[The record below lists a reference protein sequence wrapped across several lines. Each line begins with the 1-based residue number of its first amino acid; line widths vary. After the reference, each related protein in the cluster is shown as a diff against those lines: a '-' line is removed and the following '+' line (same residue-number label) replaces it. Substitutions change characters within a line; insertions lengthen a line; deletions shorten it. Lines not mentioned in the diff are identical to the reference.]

1 MKNKSIEKVLKWF
14 SMMEMKKLKEM
25 ENDPE
30 WFSIMQNEKYKYPK
44 TKKELFELKA
54 LYLCCFC
61 NRVPKEIS
69 HIKNIKKLV
78 VSFNGINGVLPKEIK
93 YFKHLEELSLELTSL
108 EKIHP
113 NLYKLK
119 KLKKLN
125 LAVNSFNDIPKG
137 ISNLKNLEELNLGL
151 YSEKLPKDIVQLKK
165 LNTIKIDTN
174 KLTKEQ
180 QKWLEPLNVVREGI
194 IEI

>member
-69 HIKNIKKLV
+69 HIKNNTSNI
-78 VSFNGINGVLPKEIK
+78 
-93 YFKHLEELSLELTSL
+93 HLMHIIQ
-108 EKIHP
+108 KILKC
-113 NLYKLK
+113 LY
-119 KLKKLN
+119 
-125 LAVNSFNDIPKG
+125 
-137 ISNLKNLEELNLGL
+137 L
-151 YSEKLPKDIVQLKK
+151 YNI
-165 LNTIKIDTN
+165 
-174 KLTKEQ
+174 
-180 QKWLEPLNVVREGI
+180 
-194 IEI
+194 

>member
-1 MKNKSIEKVLKWF
+1 M
-14 SMMEMKKLKEM
+14 
-25 ENDPE
+25 
-30 WFSIMQNEKYKYPK
+30 
-44 TKKELFELKA
+44 
-54 LYLCCFC
+54 
-61 NRVPKEIS
+61 
-69 HIKNIKKLV
+69 
-78 VSFNGINGVLPKEIK
+78 
-93 YFKHLEELSLELTSL
+93 
-108 EKIHP
+108 
-113 NLYKLK
+113 YKLK
-119 KLKKLN
+119 KLKELN

-165 LNTIKIDTN
+165 LNTIKIDTY